1 MMRTT
6 TIMIMMMSNN
16 NDYYDSM
23 SFFNGLKRTL
33 KLALFQGDIQTQLFQ
48 IHRNLIDRTAKTKA
62 N

>member
-1 MMRTT
+1 
-6 TIMIMMMSNN
+6 MMMSNN